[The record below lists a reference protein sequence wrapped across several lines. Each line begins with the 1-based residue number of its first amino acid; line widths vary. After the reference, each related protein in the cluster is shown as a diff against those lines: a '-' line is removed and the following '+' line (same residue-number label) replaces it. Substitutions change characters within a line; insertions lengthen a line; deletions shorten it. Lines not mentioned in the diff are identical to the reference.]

1 MLAIFEQ
8 VCILFIF
15 SLIGYVLCKT
25 KILKAEYSQLL
36 SVLLVYVFLPCN
48 TFTAF
53 AGNFT
58 IDYIQNNYAFLLISI
73 GATVVIAVSAF
84 FLAKT
89 LTKKDYERRVHE
101 YSLTTPNFAYMG
113 YAMAESLF
121 GAVGLCNFIVY
132 TLPLLVYGNTYGFSR
147 LTQRSLSW
155 KKVFNPPTIAMILGG
170 VWGILGLPLSNV
182 AWSVLDKAKVCMAPC
197 SMLLLGIA
205 VSEFP
210 LKELLNNKN
219 VYIVSVLRLLVIPLA
234 IGGILQLFFSQEI
247 VKIAVLAYV
256 MPCGLNTIVFPKLIG
271 EDCRSGAGLALLST
285 VLACF
290 TIPLV
295 MWIFGVTI

>member
-1 MLAIFEQ
+1 
-8 VCILFIF
+8 
-15 SLIGYVLCKT
+15 
-25 KILKAEYSQLL
+25 
-36 SVLLVYVFLPCN
+36 VYVFLPCN

-170 VWGILGLPLSNV
+170 VWGILGLPLPNV

-205 VSEFP
+205 VSELP

-285 VLACF
+285 VLACL

-295 MWIFGVTI
+295 MWIFGVAI